1 MSELSIHVCNRRS
14 SFFRVV
20 RGTPCEPSPCPGTAP
35 ELRWG
40 TWCSCFC
47 SFTNGASFSLTRF
60 LDTWWCYQFIDKF
73 VYHQSLFRELYYC
86 YVTYIL
92 IISTLFLLLRSC
104 FYLHILLIFCHLTDT
119 TTYRAFR
126 VVHKWFANA
135 DCPCLCYK
143 GPWKSKIYRDGQL
156 PWPKK

>member
-60 LDTWWCYQFIDKF
+60 LGTWWCYQFIDKF
-73 VYHQSLFRELYYC
+73 IYHQPLFRELYYC
-86 YVTYIL
+86 YVTCIL

-104 FYLHILLIFCHLTDT
+104 LYLQQFTHFFGHLTGIPHT
-119 TTYRAFR
+119 
-126 VVHKWFANA
+126 VLSE
-135 DCPCLCYK
+135 PCINDLQRK
-143 GPWKSKIYRDGQL
+143 GLWKSKIYRDGQL

>member
-47 SFTNGASFSLTRF
+47 SFTDGASFSLTRY

-104 FYLHILLIFCHLTDT
+104 LYLHSLLIFCHLTYIPHT
-119 TTYRAFR
+119 
-126 VVHKWFANA
+126 VLSE
-135 DCPCLCYK
+135 PCINDLQTRTDS
-143 GPWKSKIYRDGQL
+143 PLSQRSMKIKDLQR
-156 PWPKK
+156 WPVTVT